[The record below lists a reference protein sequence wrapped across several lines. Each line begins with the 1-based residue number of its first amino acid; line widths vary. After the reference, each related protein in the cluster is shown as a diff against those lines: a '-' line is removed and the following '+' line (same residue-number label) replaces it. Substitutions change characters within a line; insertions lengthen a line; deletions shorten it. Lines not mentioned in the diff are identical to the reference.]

1 MPEHLRRLSV
11 DYPAA
16 FWLLL
21 AAVVG
26 LVAVGAV
33 LSVIDARHHRLPD
46 RIVLPA
52 VAAAL
57 VLLVTAGLA
66 GGNPAAAARTVLG
79 AAVLFTGFLLLR
91 WVHPAGL
98 GFGDVKLALLLG
110 LYLGYAGWGH
120 LLWGVFAG
128 FLLGGLWGAG
138 LVLLRL
144 GTLRTRI
151 AFGPFLLGG
160 TLAALVLVPG

>member
-1 MPEHLRRLSV
+1 MPDHLRRLSAE
-11 DYPAA
+11 YPAA

-21 AAVVG
+21 AAVGV
-26 LVAVGAV
+26 LVTAGVV
-33 LSVIDARHHRLPD
+33 LSVIDVRHHRLPD

-52 VAAAL
+52 VGAAL
-57 VLLVTAGLA
+57 VLLVSAGVVA
-66 GGNPAAAARTVLG
+66 QNPVAAVRSVLG
-79 AAVLFTGFLLLR
+79 AGSLFAGFLLLR

-98 GFGDVKLALLLG
+98 GLGDVKLALLLG
-110 LYLGYAGWGH
+110 LYLGYAGWDY

-144 GTLRTRI
+144 GTLQTRI

-160 TLAALVLVPG
+160 TLSALLFVPG